1 MKECCLPGGSSLP
14 HPPPPAPKQVKQ
26 TTEEEDKQPH
36 VLLLSLVRNGMGR
49 SAQLIPPDVEPK
61 HRQLP
66 TVHQPGLNSGSTGA
80 RHVHWEMMKEWDSRA
95 LVKWVSAQ
103 GFYSRWMCACGGG
116 GGDGDRRPCLKPEET
131 AK

>member
-1 MKECCLPGGSSLP
+1 MTTKQASVLTLWAQRTHHLDLDRADSSDCRGWGTCGWPVDVDVKECCLPGGSSLP

-36 VLLLSLVRNGMGR
+36 VLLLSLFRNGMRR

-61 HRQLP
+61 HRQLL

-80 RHVHWEMMKEWDSRA
+80 RRVHWETMKE
-95 LVKWVSAQ
+95 
-103 GFYSRWMCACGGG
+103 
-116 GGDGDRRPCLKPEET
+116 
-131 AK
+131 